1 MSDVRRTS
9 NYEHRSNTTSKQQAA
24 ANSLPLILDMPH
36 HKKPRLDGPAA
47 DAAVSAAVA
56 HSPAAMANE
65 LSGDI
70 IAIIFG
76 CFPPEDIMRM
86 RHVCKKW
93 REAAKTT
100 IVPMADFSV
109 DSVRKYNAMRAMTT
123 ALPHLQQLQISHLG
137 AAHKYSDGEDPADEL
152 WATAT
157 ANFMTHDIN
166 IISSFRKLRTLNI
179 QGKGTA
185 GLPSLKELD
194 LHGNAN
200 LTGNLRSLRVLKD
213 TLEKVEIVNC
223 PDVEGSF
230 MDLADFP
237 HLTELDLFDASAV
250 TGDVREICEHEFPVL
265 ERLCLPKGVYG
276 CDGQEFRSISDAHD
290 TISFLYSFRKQRPPS
305 LLCDWYGELS
315 MDSPD
320 WYDRDPGADD
330 NPAPMYVIF
339 VEAGSRVGYRW
350 ETAHGIPVACERYEG
365 DVNIYRGYHQ
375 PPTEDEC
382 DRLWAEYEG
391 ALDLERDS
399 GHCFPI
405 SGANR
410 SPKDRAGDFGYEFQI
425 ISDVRA

>member
-1 MSDVRRTS
+1 
-9 NYEHRSNTTSKQQAA
+9 
-24 ANSLPLILDMPH
+24 MPH

-47 DAAVSAAVA
+47 NATISAVVEHNAASA
-56 HSPAAMANE
+56 ANE
-65 LSGDI
+65 LSGDV

-76 CFPPEDIMRM
+76 FFPPDDIMRM
-86 RHVCKKW
+86 RRVCRKW
-93 REAAKTT
+93 REAAKKT
-100 IVPMADFSV
+100 IVPMADFGV
-109 DSVRKYNAMRAMTT
+109 DSVVKYNAMRVMTT
-123 ALPHLQQLQISHLG
+123 ALPNLQQLQISHLG

-157 ANFMTHDIN
+157 ANFITHDIE
-166 IISSFRKLRTLNI
+166 IISSFRKLRRLNI
-179 QGKGTA
+179 QAKAQMSLNGRYPVLFDFPLLCNLRIYGA
-185 GLPSLKELD
+185 DYIEFDLEMLQGLPSLKELD
-194 LHGNAN
+194 LYGNAN

-237 HLTELDLFDASAV
+237 HLWELDLFDASAV

-265 ERLCLPKGVYG
+265 KSLCLPKGVYG
-276 CDGQEFRSISDAHD
+276 CDGQEFQSISDAHD
-290 TISFLYSFRKQRPPS
+290 VISVLYSFRKQRPPS
-305 LLCDWYGELS
+305 LLCDWYGKLS
-315 MDSPD
+315 EDSPD
-320 WYDRDPGADD
+320 WYDGDPGAVY

-350 ETAHGIPVACERYEG
+350 ETAHGIPIACEVNWLDPEPNRDSSDYGKYIEELQGYEG

-391 ALDLERDS
+391 ALDL
-399 GHCFPI
+399 
-405 SGANR
+405 
-410 SPKDRAGDFGYEFQI
+410 
-425 ISDVRA
+425 V